1 MLVGK
6 LVKSVLLSERG
17 AVYGSGRWCMRV
29 AVVYWAEMDAVFL
42 ILASCFCYALLPF
55 SSSTAFA
62 TIVV

>member
-1 MLVGK
+1 
-6 LVKSVLLSERG
+6 
-17 AVYGSGRWCMRV
+17 MRV
-29 AVVYWAEMDAVFL
+29 VMVYWAEMDAVFL